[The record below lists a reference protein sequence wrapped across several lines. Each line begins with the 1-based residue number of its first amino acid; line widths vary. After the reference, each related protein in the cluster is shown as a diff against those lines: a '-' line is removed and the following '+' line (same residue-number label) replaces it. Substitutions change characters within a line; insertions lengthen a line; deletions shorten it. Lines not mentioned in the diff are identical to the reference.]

1 MADVTAPDAVSMRLG
16 TLTPGDP
23 QFVSAEDLL
32 KEPASQCLVFLGL
45 PTDQNSS
52 FMRGPAWAPPVV
64 CAALGCCS
72 ESHFSGVEVDVVS
85 ALVEGYAGD
94 VHLDDDCTTESRERD
109 RAEICRAAQALTRNG
124 AALLCV
130 GGDQSVSFPLV
141 EALSRRAPNLH
152 ILHFGASSNLYD
164 SPGNP
169 FSHRSPFARILER
182 GLAVRLVQLGV
193 RTMDRHEHDQVR
205 RFGNVEVVTVFQW
218 PASPG
223 LLAFPANASLY
234 ISIGLDALDP
244 AFAPGVSQQKPGG
257 LSTRELLAALR
268 SVKAPGGILGGD
280 VVEYNPMRD
289 LGGATAMVAAEVL
302 KELAQLIC
310 RWPAAG
316 LLAPPDASG
325 GTEMGERRSPL

>member
-1 MADVTAPDAVSMRLG
+1 MADFTVPDAVSRRLG

-32 KEPASQCLVFLGL
+32 NEPASQSLVFLGL

-52 FMRGPAWAPPVV
+52 SMRGLALAPPVV

-72 ESHFSGVEVDVVS
+72 ESKFNDVEVDVVS
-85 ALVEGYAGD
+85 ALVEGYVGD
-94 VHLDDDCTTESRERD
+94 VHLHDDGSTESRERD
-109 RAEICRAAQALTRNG
+109 RAEICRAAEAVTRNG
-124 AALLCV
+124 APLLCV

-141 EALSRRAPNLH
+141 QALSRRAPVH
-152 ILHFGASSNLYD
+152 ILHFGASSNLYH
-164 SPGNP
+164 SPENP

-193 RTMDRHEHDQVR
+193 RSMDKHEDYQVK

-218 PASPG
+218 PARPS
-223 LLAFPANASLY
+223 LLAFPADASLY
-234 ISIGLDALDP
+234 ISVSLDALDP
-244 AFAPGVSQQKPGG
+244 ASAPGVSQHRPGG
-257 LSTRELLAALR
+257 LSTRELLVMLR
-268 SVKAPGGILGGD
+268 SVEAPGGILGGD

-302 KELAQLIC
+302 KELVQLIC
-310 RWPAAG
+310 RWPAG
-316 LLAPPDASG
+316 LLAPTDASG